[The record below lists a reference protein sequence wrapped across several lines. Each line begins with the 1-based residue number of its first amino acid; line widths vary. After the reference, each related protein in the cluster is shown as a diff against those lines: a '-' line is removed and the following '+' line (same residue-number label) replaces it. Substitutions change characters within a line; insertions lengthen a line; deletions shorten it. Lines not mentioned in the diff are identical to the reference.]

1 MNKAIFFSG
10 LCLLL
15 AAISDSAYAADES
28 ANSQDILLVDENY
41 TSTMD
46 QNALGQALAAEP
58 SGGLSK
64 AEGDDLLYMVEEE
77 KLAGD
82 VYSALNEKWN
92 LRVFSNIIQAERTH
106 EAAVKTLLT
115 RYSLL
120 DPTLEMSKF
129 SNETLQKLHDDL
141 VAQGSSSEEQSMMV
155 GAAVEEIDIM
165 DLEERMSRTDRADIQ
180 LVYANLKRGSENHLR
195 AFVNN
200 LQRLGVKYSPQ
211 YLSSEEYQAIIGK

>member
-1 MNKAIFFSG
+1 MKSIFFSG

-15 AAISDSAYAADES
+15 AAISGGAYAAGEDQQ
-28 ANSQDILLVDENY
+28 NQNLLLVDENY
-41 TSTMD
+41 TSTLD
-46 QNALGQALAAEP
+46 QNALGQALAGEP
-58 SGGLSK
+58 TGGLSK
-64 AEGDDLLYMVEEE
+64 AESEDLLYMVEEE

-82 VYSALNEKWN
+82 VYSALNDKWN

-106 EAAVKTLLT
+106 EEAVKTLLT
-115 RYSLL
+115 RYSMPN
-120 DPTLEMSKF
+120 PTQEIGKF

-141 VAQGSSSEEQSMMV
+141 VVQGKSSEEQALMV
-155 GAAVEEIDIM
+155 GAAVEEIDIK
-165 DLEERMSRTDRADIQ
+165 DLEERASRTDREDIR

-200 LQRLGVKYSPQ
+200 LQRLGEKYSPQ